1 MQRRLEQ
8 MSRLLGVM
16 IPCGVFVGLAATMI
30 ALVQFSTG
38 ALMTRSPMFQPPAQ
52 HQ

>member
-1 MQRRLEQ
+1 

-38 ALMTRSPMFQPPAQ
+38 ASIARSLMSQTSTQ